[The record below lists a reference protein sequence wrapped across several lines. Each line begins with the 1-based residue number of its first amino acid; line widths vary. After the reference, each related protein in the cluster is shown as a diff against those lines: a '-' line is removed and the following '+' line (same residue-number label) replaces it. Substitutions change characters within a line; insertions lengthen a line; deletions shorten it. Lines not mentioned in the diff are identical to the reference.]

1 MAQVVS
7 RARVRAAHQRSTVAT
22 CPRPTGP
29 GCCRRGVCAC
39 PTTRSRKREVPP
51 VGPVGARGGHPVGA
65 HCGLIH
71 NPWVLR
77 FRIPGVMTS
86 SATVP
91 PWPGRPTPV
100 RPTPETAGPP
110 FPRTQVAPPELAPNT
125 PGHIRTDSR
134 AHRGRDRCAR
144 VDQELLP
151 AAGDQRRFPRS
162 RFISQAQVGP
172 AFEQHP

>member
-1 MAQVVS
+1 MLASGPYTRGPQWPPVRGRQDLDVAAVGFVP
-7 RARVRAAHQRSTVAT
+7 ARPPAPASGK
-22 CPRPTGP
+22 CPRSVPLGP
-29 GCCRRGVCAC
+29 GVD
-39 PTTRSRKREVPP
+39 TRSVRT
-51 VGPVGARGGHPVGA
+51 AA
-65 HCGLIH
+65 CCT

-91 PWPGRPTPV
+91 PWPGRPIPIK
-100 RPTPETAGPP
+100 PTPGPP
-110 FPRTQVAPPELAPNT
+110 FPRTKVAPPELAPNT